1 MERHRPYKVHF
12 KTASLCVQYK
22 FKGDWS
28 QQKRVFITKQS
39 IRFLSKG
46 LQTGVFQ
53 YLLHTVFFHLS
64 FLFYPQKS
72 ASICGQTLLRT
83 QIREK

>member
-1 MERHRPYKVHF
+1 MEQHRPYKVHF

-28 QQKRVFITKQS
+28 QQKGVFITKQS

-46 LQTGVFQ
+46 LQTGVFP
-53 YLLHTVFFHLS
+53 YLLHPVIFHLS
-64 FLFYPQKS
+64 FLFYPKKS
-72 ASICGQTLLRT
+72 ARICGQTLLRT
-83 QIREK
+83 QIRKK